1 MRSLAFISLLTAAG
15 CLSASVISDSVKIH
29 FRQSQSKLDLDF
41 RANRDALQRIA
52 DSLRTVDGDSILEL
66 RKVDVIGAAS
76 PEGSEAIN
84 RRLSERRAHRLF
96 DYFSSSFSV
105 PDTLLTF
112 RFLGR
117 DWAGLRSLVEG
128 DADVPYRAEVLCL
141 LDGILAEQSGE
152 KRSAGDPLLRLK
164 RLKNGVP
171 YRYMY
176 RELFPELRASTLEV
190 SYERVPF
197 RGVYIEPE
205 DTAAAEMPPVCIEP
219 VDTVGGD
226 TVPAGTV
233 AAEEKHCRP
242 FYMDLRTNMLYDVA
256 AVPNIG
262 VEFYLGGNISVGANW
277 QYAWWKTDR
286 KHRYWRAYGGDVN
299 VRWWFGSAAH
309 GKPLTG
315 HHLGVYGQ
323 VLTYDFEWG
332 GKGCLGGKPGGPL
345 WDKMNWG
352 VGLEYGYSLPVA
364 KRFNIDFTLGVGYL
378 TGEYQEYRPVDGC
391 YVWQATKQRHWFGP
405 TKAEISLVWLIGCDN
420 YNRRK
425 GGER

>member
-1 MRSLAFISLLTAAG
+1 MSLMLASDTVMAETITGDTVKVYFRQGRTELDFSRHANSGLVQRIDEIMNRADAD
-15 CLSASVISDSVKIH
+15 SASV
-29 FRQSQSKLDLDF
+29 
-41 RANRDALQRIA
+41 
-52 DSLRTVDGDSILEL
+52 LRGIT
-66 RKVDVIGAAS
+66 VIGAAS

-128 DADVPYRAEVLCL
+128 DADVPYRTEVLCL
-141 LDGILAEQSGE
+141 LDGILAEQSGD
-152 KRSAGDPLLRLK
+152 KRGAGDPLLRLK

-190 SYERVPF
+190 SYERVPSP
-197 RGVYIEPE
+197 VYIEPE
-205 DTAAAEMPPVCIEP
+205 QVYIEP

-233 AAEEKHCRP
+233 AAEEKRCRP

-332 GKGCLGGKPGGPL
+332 GKGCLGGKPGGTL

>member
-29 FRQSQSKLDLDF
+29 FRQSQSKLDLDY
-41 RANRDALQRIA
+41 RNNREALQRIA
-52 DSLRTVDGDSILEL
+52 DSLRTAEDDSILEL
-66 RKVDVIGAAS
+66 RKVDVIGGAS
-76 PEGSEAIN
+76 PEGTARIN
-84 RRLSERRAHRLF
+84 KKISERRAKSLF
-96 DYFSSSFSV
+96 DYFADALDVPSSDLNFKY
-105 PDTLLTF
+105 
-112 RFLGR
+112 LGR
-117 DWAGLRSLVEG
+117 DWAGLRELVEG
-128 DADVPYRAEVLCL
+128 DAGVPYREEVLRL
-141 LDGILAEQSGE
+141 LDDILAEQEGA

-197 RGVYIEPE
+197 RGVHIEPE
-205 DTAAAEMPPVCIEP
+205 EPEQVYIEP
-219 VDTVGGD
+219 VDTVEAD
-226 TVPAGTV
+226 TVAVDTAV
-233 AAEEKHCRP
+233 AEEKACRP
-242 FYMDLRTNMLYDVA
+242 FYMDIRTNMLYDAA

-262 VEFYLGGNISVGANW
+262 VEFYLGGNVSVGANW

-286 KHRYWRAYGGDVN
+286 RHRYWRTYGGDVN
-299 VRWWFGSAAH
+299 VRWWFGKAAH
-309 GKPLTG
+309 EKPLTG

-323 VLTYDFEWG
+323 ALTYDFEWG
-332 GKGCLGGKPGGPL
+332 GKGCLGGKPGGTL

-364 KRFNIDFTLGVGYL
+364 KHFNIDFTLGVGYL
-378 TGEYQEYRPVDGC
+378 TGEYQEYLPVDGC

-420 YNRRK
+420 CNRKK

>member
-1 MRSLAFISLLTAAG
+1 MSLMLASGTVMAETITGDTVKVYFRQGRTELDFSRHANSGLVQRIDEIMNRADAD
-15 CLSASVISDSVKIH
+15 SASV
-29 FRQSQSKLDLDF
+29 
-41 RANRDALQRIA
+41 
-52 DSLRTVDGDSILEL
+52 LRGIT
-66 RKVDVIGAAS
+66 VIGAAS

-128 DADVPYRAEVLCL
+128 DADVPYRTEVLCL
-141 LDGILAEQSGE
+141 LDGILAEQSGD
-152 KRSAGDPLLRLK
+152 KRGAGDPLLRLK

-190 SYERVPF
+190 SYERVPSP
-197 RGVYIEPE
+197 VYIEPE
-205 DTAAAEMPPVCIEP
+205 QVYIEP

-233 AAEEKHCRP
+233 VVEEKHCRP

-286 KHRYWRAYGGDVN
+286 KHRYWRTYGGDVN

-332 GKGCLGGKPGGPL
+332 GKGCLGGKPGGTL

>member
-1 MRSLAFISLLTAAG
+1 MSLMLASGTVMAETITGDTVKVYFRQGRTELDFSRHANSGVVQRIDEIMNRADAD
-15 CLSASVISDSVKIH
+15 SASV
-29 FRQSQSKLDLDF
+29 
-41 RANRDALQRIA
+41 
-52 DSLRTVDGDSILEL
+52 LRGIT
-66 RKVDVIGAAS
+66 VIGAAS

-128 DADVPYRAEVLCL
+128 DADVPYRTEVLCL
-141 LDGILAEQSGE
+141 LDGILAEQSGD
-152 KRSAGDPLLRLK
+152 KRGAGDPLLRLK

-205 DTAAAEMPPVCIEP
+205 EPEQVYIEP
-219 VDTVGGD
+219 VDTVEVD

-332 GKGCLGGKPGGPL
+332 GKGCLGGKPGGTL

-352 VGLEYGYSLPVA
+352 VGLEYGYSLPVD
-364 KRFNIDFTLGVGYL
+364 KCFNIDFTLGVGYL

-405 TKAEISLVWLIGCDN
+405 TKAELSLVWLIGCDN

>member
-1 MRSLAFISLLTAAG
+1 MSLMLASGTVMAETITGDTVKVYFRQGRTELDFSRHANSGLVQRIDEIMNRADAD
-15 CLSASVISDSVKIH
+15 SASV
-29 FRQSQSKLDLDF
+29 
-41 RANRDALQRIA
+41 
-52 DSLRTVDGDSILEL
+52 LRGIT
-66 RKVDVIGAAS
+66 VIGAAS

-128 DADVPYRAEVLCL
+128 DADVPYRTEVLCL
-141 LDGILAEQSGE
+141 LDGILAEQSGD
-152 KRSAGDPLLRLK
+152 KRGAGDPLLRLK

-190 SYERVPF
+190 SYERVPSP
-197 RGVYIEPE
+197 VYIEPE
-205 DTAAAEMPPVCIEP
+205 QVYIEP

-233 AAEEKHCRP
+233 AAEEKRCRP

-332 GKGCLGGKPGGPL
+332 GKGCLGGKPGGTL

>member
-1 MRSLAFISLLTAAG
+1 MSLMLASGTVMAETITGDTVKVYFRQGRTELDFSRHANSGLVQRIDEIMNRADAD
-15 CLSASVISDSVKIH
+15 SASV
-29 FRQSQSKLDLDF
+29 
-41 RANRDALQRIA
+41 
-52 DSLRTVDGDSILEL
+52 LRGIT
-66 RKVDVIGAAS
+66 VIGAAS

-128 DADVPYRAEVLCL
+128 DADVPYRTEVLCL
-141 LDGILAEQSGE
+141 LDGILAEQSGD
-152 KRSAGDPLLRLK
+152 KRGAGDPLLRLK

-190 SYERVPF
+190 SYERVPSP
-197 RGVYIEPE
+197 VYIEPE
-205 DTAAAEMPPVCIEP
+205 QVYIEP

-233 AAEEKHCRP
+233 AAEEKRCRP

-332 GKGCLGGKPGGPL
+332 GKGCLGGKPGGTL

-405 TKAEISLVWLIGCDN
+405 TKAELSLVWLIGCDN

>member
-1 MRSLAFISLLTAAG
+1 MRSLVFISLLTAAG

-29 FRQSQSKLDLDF
+29 FRQSQSKLDLDY
-41 RANRDALQRIA
+41 RNNREALQRIA
-52 DSLRTVDGDSILEL
+52 DSLRTAEDDSILEL
-66 RKVDVIGAAS
+66 RKVDVIGGAS
-76 PEGSEAIN
+76 PEGTARIN
-84 RRLSERRAHRLF
+84 KKISERRAKSLF
-96 DYFSSSFSV
+96 DYFADALDIPSSDLNFKY
-105 PDTLLTF
+105 
-112 RFLGR
+112 LGR
-117 DWAGLRSLVEG
+117 DWAGLRELVEG
-128 DADVPYRAEVLCL
+128 DAGVPYREEVLRL
-141 LDGILAEQSGE
+141 LDDILAEQEGA

-205 DTAAAEMPPVCIEP
+205 DTASPENPPVWIEP
-219 VDTVGGD
+219 VDTAE
-226 TVPAGTV
+226 AGTV
-233 AAEEKHCRP
+233 AVDTAAVGEKACRP
-242 FYMDLRTNMLYDVA
+242 FYMDIRTNMLYDAA

-286 KHRYWRAYGGDVN
+286 RHRYWRTYGGDVN

-309 GKPLTG
+309 EKPLTG

-332 GKGCLGGKPGGPL
+332 GKGYLGGKPGGTL

-364 KRFNIDFTLGVGYL
+364 KHFNIDFTLGVGYL
-378 TGEYQEYRPVDGC
+378 TGEYQEYLPVDGC

-420 YNRRK
+420 YNRKK

>member
-1 MRSLAFISLLTAAG
+1 MSLTLASS
-15 CLSASVISDSVKIH
+15 SAIAEIMTNDTVKVH
-29 FRQSQSKLDLDF
+29 FSQGRTELDF
-41 RANRDALQRIA
+41 SRHSNHGAKERIGTIMNRAEA
-52 DSLRTVDGDSILEL
+52 DSAVVLRGI
-66 RKVDVIGAAS
+66 KVIGAAS
-76 PEGSEAIN
+76 PEGSVALN

-96 DYFSSSFSV
+96 DYLSSYYSV

-117 DWAGLRSLVEG
+117 DWAGLRELVEG
-128 DADVPYRAEVLCL
+128 DAGVPYREEVLRL
-141 LDGILAEQSGE
+141 LDDILAEQEGA

-205 DTAAAEMPPVCIEP
+205 DTVSPENPPVWIEP
-219 VDTVGGD
+219 VDTAE
-226 TVPAGTV
+226 AGTV
-233 AAEEKHCRP
+233 AVDTAAVGEKACRP
-242 FYMDLRTNMLYDVA
+242 FYMDIRTNMLYDAA

-286 KHRYWRAYGGDVN
+286 RHRYWRTYGGDVN

-309 GKPLTG
+309 EKPLTG

-332 GKGCLGGKPGGPL
+332 GKGYLGGKPGGTL

-364 KRFNIDFTLGVGYL
+364 KHFNIDFTLGVGYL
-378 TGEYQEYRPVDGC
+378 TGEYQEYLPVDGC

-420 YNRRK
+420 YNRKK

>member
-1 MRSLAFISLLTAAG
+1 MSLMLASGTVMAETITGDTVKVYFRQGRTELDFSRHANSGLVQRIDEIMNRADAD
-15 CLSASVISDSVKIH
+15 SASV
-29 FRQSQSKLDLDF
+29 
-41 RANRDALQRIA
+41 
-52 DSLRTVDGDSILEL
+52 LRGIT
-66 RKVDVIGAAS
+66 VIGAAS

-128 DADVPYRAEVLCL
+128 DADVPYRTEVLCL
-141 LDGILAEQSGE
+141 LDGILAEQSGD
-152 KRSAGDPLLRLK
+152 KRGAGDPLLRLK

-190 SYERVPF
+190 SYERVPSP
-197 RGVYIEPE
+197 VYIEPE
-205 DTAAAEMPPVCIEP
+205 QVYIEP
-219 VDTVGGD
+219 VDTVEVD

-233 AAEEKHCRP
+233 AAEEKRCRP

-262 VEFYLGGNISVGANW
+262 VEFYLGKNISVGANW

-286 KHRYWRAYGGDVN
+286 KHRYWRTYGGDVN

-332 GKGCLGGKPGGPL
+332 GKGCLGGKPGGTL

-352 VGLEYGYSLPVA
+352 VGLEYGYSLPVD
-364 KRFNIDFTLGVGYL
+364 KCFNIDFTLGVGYL

>member
-1 MRSLAFISLLTAAG
+1 MSVMSLALASGTAVADT
-15 CLSASVISDSVKIH
+15 LSRDTVKVY
-29 FRQSQSKLDLDF
+29 FRQGSTQLDF
-41 RANRDALQRIA
+41 SRRGNAGARERIDEVMNRAAA
-52 DSLRTVDGDSILEL
+52 DSAAVLRGITVC
-66 RKVDVIGAAS
+66 GAAS
-76 PEGSEAIN
+76 PEGSVALN

-96 DYFSSSFSV
+96 DYFSTSFSV

-117 DWAGLRSLVEG
+117 DWAGLRELVEG
-128 DADVPYRAEVLCL
+128 DAGVPYREEVLRL
-141 LDGILAEQSGE
+141 LDDILAEQEGA

-205 DTAAAEMPPVCIEP
+205 EPEQVYIEP
-219 VDTVGGD
+219 VDTVEAD
-226 TVPAGTV
+226 TAAVDTAV
-233 AAEEKHCRP
+233 AEEKACRP
-242 FYMDLRTNMLYDVA
+242 FYMDIRTNMLYDAA

-262 VEFYLGGNISVGANW
+262 VEFYLGGNVSVGANW

-286 KHRYWRAYGGDVN
+286 RHRYWRAYGGDVN
-299 VRWWFGSAAH
+299 VRWWFGKAAH
-309 GKPLTG
+309 EKPLTG

-323 VLTYDFEWG
+323 ALTYDFEWG
-332 GKGCLGGKPGGPL
+332 GKGCLGGKPGGTL

-364 KRFNIDFTLGVGYL
+364 KHFNIDFTLGVGYL
-378 TGEYQEYRPVDGC
+378 TGEYQEYLPVDGC
-391 YVWQATKQRHWFGP
+391 YVWQATKQRRWFGP

-420 YNRRK
+420 CNRKK